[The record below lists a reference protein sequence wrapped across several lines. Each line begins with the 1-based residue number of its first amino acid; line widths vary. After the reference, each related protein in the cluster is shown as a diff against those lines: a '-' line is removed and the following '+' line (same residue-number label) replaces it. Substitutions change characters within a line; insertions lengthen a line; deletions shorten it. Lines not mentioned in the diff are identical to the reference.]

1 MLRIIVS
8 APNGTAT
15 NAEVE
20 NTGVLFVCPVAQG
33 TCEPLTGNN
42 NGFDRRLYDVEGM
55 SMTRWS
61 ISKLIAFH
69 NFTILLLNVTHF
81 LVLQIMQVEI
91 KKTTSFLVCLWTVK
105 TICLL

>member
-42 NGFDRRLYDVEGM
+42 NGFDSRLYDVEGM
-55 SMTRWS
+55 SMS
-61 ISKLIAFH
+61 FSKLIAFH
-69 NFTILLLNVTHF
+69 NFTILLLNVTHYF
-81 LVLQIMQVEI
+81 VL
-91 KKTTSFLVCLWTVK
+91 
-105 TICLL
+105 